1 MSHSKRRSRVE
12 IALYL
17 PCLLFPLIWPCSLGW
32 VELWVAQSDFAQ
44 LCGNLPWSLEN
55 AIHEL
60 HPSNA
65 RRPSVGR
72 ARAFAQMHGYVQA
85 LTKSLQLK
93 ATCPSLFNRGRQPQ
107 LCIQL
112 GVSLWS
118 VFVSSVLI
126 EWILALLRAVC
137 PFPSLQ
143 LCNCRACWGELV
155 SAVWVGGSSSLQSLL
170 LFALLLVFPCQ
181 PALQGAVSFC

>member
-1 MSHSKRRSRVE
+1 M
-12 IALYL
+12 YL
-17 PCLLFPLIWPCSLGW
+17 QCLLFPPIWPCSLGW
-32 VELWVAQSDFAQ
+32 VELWVAQSGFAQ
-44 LCGNLPWSLEN
+44 LCGNLPQSLEN

-72 ARAFAQMHGYVQA
+72 VRAFAQMHGYVQA

-93 ATCPSLFNRGRQPQ
+93 ATCPSLFNRGSSPS
-107 LCIQL
+107 C
-112 GVSLWS
+112 VYSL
-118 VFVSSVLI
+118 VFPFDVCLFPAFLI
-126 EWILALLRAVC
+126 EWVLALLRAVC